1 MEVIVKNYLSILII
15 FLFCAGFFML
25 GCEGKNQDEQDI
37 IDILESS
44 VYTDEEQSR
53 AFEDDDT
60 TPSTTPAMLAMPD
73 TMMMPWVKFARKIT
87 DFRRHVTVEIKD
99 TIATATIGTGVEGY
113 FIVVNDTINLIRY
126 RRPLSDTGVRTV
138 YLTKHDRR
146 WRIRKVSPK
155 NIWTK
160 DAPTQITISNL
171 KAEARPSGVI
181 FEINN
186 PDTLLTKDQ
195 LPTFHP
201 EDTVKVTVMLQMQD
215 DSAWV
220 FLHRGPRR
228 PHPRRREKFLRTST
242 YTFEREWIIRT
253 DTDESHTVP
262 EVRPSA
268 YDAIQWQTLWGDSL
282 ASYNSRAWCLPYIV
296 KLPEENYPD
305 SE

>member
-1 MEVIVKNYLSILII
+1 MEVIMKNYLSIIATIIIGINILLI
-15 FLFCAGFFML
+15 
-25 GCEGKNQDEQDI
+25 GCKGKNQDEQDI
-37 IDILESS
+37 RDILENS
-44 VYTDEEQSR
+44 VYTDKEQSL
-53 AFEDDDT
+53 AFEDNDT
-60 TPSTTPAMLAMPD
+60 NPSTAPAMLSMPD
-73 TMMMPWVKFARKIT
+73 TMMMPWVKFARKVT

-99 TIATATIGTGVEGY
+99 TVATATIGIGVEGY
-113 FIVVNDTINLIRY
+113 FIVVNDPINLIRY
-126 RRPLSDTGVRTV
+126 RRILADTGIRTV

-160 DAPTQITISNL
+160 DAPTQITITNL

-201 EDTVKVTVMLQMQD
+201 DDTVKVTVTLQMPD
-215 DSAWV
+215 DSSWV
-220 FLHRGPRR
+220 FLHRGPRK
-228 PHPRRREKFLRTST
+228 PHPRRREPFLRTST
-242 YTFEREWIIRT
+242 HIFEREWIIRT
-253 DTDESHTVP
+253 DTESAHTVP

-268 YDAIQWQTLWGDSL
+268 VDAIQWQTLWGDSL